1 MLDPWAIKT
10 VNRPL
15 KAFAHL
21 LKKKDI
27 KPDQVTI
34 AGLALGL
41 VAFFLLWMNGY
52 KTALFFI
59 LLNRIMDGLDGAL
72 AGLTQ
77 KTDAGGFLDICLD
90 FIFYSGV
97 VAGFALADPGKNAIC
112 AVFLILS
119 FVGTGTSF
127 LAFAVMAQ
135 KHNLK
140 SLAYPH
146 KSMYYI
152 GGLTEGTETILFFI
166 IICIFPGHFP
176 VLAFFFAG
184 LCAVTTITRLSAGY
198 TTLKDVAKN
207 KEKMVFNQGMNNADN
222 P

>member
-34 AGLALGL
+34 
-41 VAFFLLWMNGY
+41 
-52 KTALFFI
+52 
-59 LLNRIMDGLDGAL
+59 
-72 AGLTQ
+72 
-77 KTDAGGFLDICLD
+77 
-90 FIFYSGV
+90 
-97 VAGFALADPGKNAIC
+97 AGFALADPGKNAIC